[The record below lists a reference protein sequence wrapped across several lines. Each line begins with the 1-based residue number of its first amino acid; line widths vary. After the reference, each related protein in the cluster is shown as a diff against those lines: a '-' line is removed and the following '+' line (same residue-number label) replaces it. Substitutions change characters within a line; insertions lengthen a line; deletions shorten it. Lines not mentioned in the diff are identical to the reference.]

1 MKRVRWLSAEW
12 STSMRSIGANMK
24 SMPFTE
30 DSIDGF
36 AIERIREDFVAGR
49 FIEKYAYEEIN
60 SDPFGRDEVVE
71 RVGYRSTEF
80 VLYNQFPHVE
90 IHDGQRSIKDFVNRL
105 LETCNFNLIISPVA
119 VNLLDWISAF
129 QKKTDQ
135 KLTVDSLQ
143 VSSVKLEEGIIAKI
157 LLKGDRDVREAIDRV
172 VKDKKYVLE
181 KLQAK
186 IILNGV
192 RVTVHLANNG
202 CVKVPID
209 HATELLPLLR
219 ATIPVAKENPQ

>member
-1 MKRVRWLSAEW
+1 MKRIRWLYAQW
-12 STSMRSIGANMK
+12 PTSMRTIGNKMK

-36 AIERIREDFVAGR
+36 AIERIREEFIAGR

-60 SDPFGRDEVVE
+60 SDPFGIDQVVE
-71 RVGYRSTEF
+71 RTGYRSTEF
-80 VLYNQFPHVE
+80 ILYRQFPHIE
-90 IHDGQRSIKDFVNRL
+90 ILDGQRSIKDFVNRL
-105 LETCNFNLIISPVA
+105 LETCNFNLAIAPVA
-119 VNLLDWISAF
+119 VNLLDWIAAF
-129 QKKTDQ
+129 QIQTDQ

-143 VSSVKLEEGIIAKI
+143 VSSVELEKGIVAKI

-181 KLQAK
+181 KLQVK
-186 IILNGV
+186 MYLSGT

-209 HATELLPLLR
+209 HVAELLPLLR
-219 ATIPVAKENPQ
+219 ATIPLGR

>member
-12 STSMRSIGANMK
+12 STSMRSIGDKMK

-36 AIERIREDFVAGR
+36 AIERIREDFIAGR

-60 SDPFGRDEVVE
+60 SVPFGRDEVVE

-80 VLYNQFPHVE
+80 ILHNQFPHVE

-119 VNLLDWISAF
+119 VNLLDWIAAF

-143 VSSVKLEEGIIAKI
+143 VSSVKLEDGIVAKI

-192 RVTVHLANNG
+192 RVTVHLTNNG
-202 CVKVPID
+202 CVKVPTD

-219 ATIPVAKENPQ
+219 ATIPVARGNSQ